1 MIGDTVLVERAGD
14 VIPYIVK
21 PLAELRKGSEQAI
34 VFPKECPACGT
45 PLIRPLDEAVWR
57 CDNINC
63 PAQVVEH
70 IIHYTSR
77 DAMDI
82 RGFGEANV
90 RKFFEYGW
98 LKNVPGIYM
107 LPFDKIRQLEG
118 FGEKSITNL
127 EGAIEKSKQQS
138 LNRLVFALGIRYVGE
153 TTAKTL
159 ANAVKHL
166 LDLSDYTLEDL
177 LQLEDIGPKVAGS
190 VYEFFHND
198 DNLEMI
204 RSLESL
210 GLSLVNNKRKQVA
223 DNNLEGMTFLFTGT
237 MPTLKRTEA
246 EQMVEE
252 HGGKLL
258 SGVSSKLTYL
268 VTGEDAG
275 SKLEKAK
282 KIGTIKIIS
291 EKEFLDILKK

>member
-1 MIGDTVLVERAGD
+1 
-14 VIPYIVK
+14 
-21 PLAELRKGSEQAI
+21 
-34 VFPKECPACGT
+34 
-45 PLIRPLDEAVWR
+45 
-57 CDNINC
+57 
-63 PAQVVEH
+63 
-70 IIHYTSR
+70 
-77 DAMDI
+77 
-82 RGFGEANV
+82 
-90 RKFFEYGW
+90 
-98 LKNVPGIYM
+98 
-107 LPFDKIRQLEG
+107 
-118 FGEKSITNL
+118 
-127 EGAIEKSKQQS
+127 
-138 LNRLVFALGIRYVGE
+138 
-153 TTAKTL
+153 
-159 ANAVKHL
+159 
-166 LDLSDYTLEDL
+166 
-177 LQLEDIGPKVAGS
+177 
-190 VYEFFHND
+190 
-198 DNLEMI
+198 MI

-275 SKLEKAK
+275 SQLEKAK